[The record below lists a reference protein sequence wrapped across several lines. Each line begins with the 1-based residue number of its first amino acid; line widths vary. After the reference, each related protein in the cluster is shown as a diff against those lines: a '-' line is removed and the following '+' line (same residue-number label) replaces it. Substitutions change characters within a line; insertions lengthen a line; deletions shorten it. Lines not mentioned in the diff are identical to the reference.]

1 MEVMID
7 GVRYLPERTKAKKKM
22 PFHKLIAA
30 ARETKRETLEE
41 AANGIGTTKAHLWA
55 LERGDSNPRL
65 PMIQNA
71 LRYYGLSFDEI
82 ADA

>member
-7 GVRYLPERTKAKKKM
+7 GVRYLPERTKAKKKK
-22 PFHKLIAA
+22 PFHKLIAE
-30 ARETKRETLEE
+30 AREMKRETLDE
-41 AANGIGTTKAHLWA
+41 AAQGIGTTKSHLWT
-55 LERGDSNPRL
+55 LERGDSSPRL

-82 ADA
+82 SDV